1 LTAPTETVED
11 RRVRRR
17 TGIPIVVLLGLAVAL
32 SAAPAQA
39 QDVRVEPPFD
49 RAYSVTDLG
58 PPPGVPARLGGLTLK
73 AGTTDRLLIGGLANE
88 PGGALYEIGLVRDG
102 SGHIVGFS
110 DTAVRFADAAN
121 NDGGIV
127 YGPGGVLFLARWPL
141 NELGQIRPGS
151 TITDKIV
158 PLAPLGVT
166 ASPGAILFTPQDQP
180 GAGSF
185 KLAGYADGQWYDADV
200 VPDGGGTYDV
210 VNLRAVPGAVL
221 SGGPEGIVYVP
232 AGSPQFGSPS
242 LLVSEY
248 SAGNVAAYR
257 VDADGDPIAASRRT
271 FIGGLSGAEGALL
284 DPVTGDFLFSTF
296 GGAGRVV
303 VVRGFRQ
310 PPPEL
315 PPPVAG
321 ASVNAF
327 SAKGRVR
334 VKLPG
339 RGKFV
344 TLGPGQQVPVGTI
357 FDTLEG
363 RVTLAAA
370 GDQTATF
377 YDGVF
382 RLGQGKGAKPLTTL
396 RLVERLRCPRGGR
409 ANAAA
414 KRKKKRRLWGDG
426 SGKFRTDGS
435 YSSAT
440 VRGTKW
446 LVEDRCDRTIT
457 KVTKGRVSVRD
468 KVERKTVTVR
478 AGKRYVA
485 RRR

>member
-1 LTAPTETVED
+1 
-11 RRVRRR
+11 VRHR
-17 TGIPIVVLLGLAVAL
+17 TGIVAAVTLALLVPA
-32 SAAPAQA
+32 SASA

-49 RAYSVTDLG
+49 SSYSVRDLG
-58 PPPGVPARLGGLTLK
+58 PPPGVPPRLGGLTFK

-88 PGGALYEIGLVRDG
+88 PGGALYEIGVVRDG
-102 SGHIVGFS
+102 SGHIVGFA
-110 DTAVRFADAAN
+110 DTAARYADAAN
-121 NDGGIV
+121 NDGGV
-127 YGPGGVLFLARWPL
+127 AYGPGGVLFLARWPN

-166 ASPGAILFTPQDQP
+166 SSPGAILFTPPGRP

-185 KLAGYADGQWYDADV
+185 KLAGYGDGQWYDADV
-200 VPDGGGTYDV
+200 VPDGLGTYDV
-210 VNLRAVPGAVL
+210 ANLRAVPGAVL

-232 AGSPQFGSPS
+232 AGSPQFGPPS

-257 VDADGDPIAASRRT
+257 VDGNGDPVIASRRT

-284 DPVTGDFLFSTF
+284 DPLTGDFLFSTF
-296 GGAGRVV
+296 GGAGRVI
-303 VVRGFRQ
+303 VVRGFAA
-310 PPPEL
+310 PPPQL

-321 ASVNAF
+321 ESVNALT
-327 SAKGRVR
+327 ARGTVR
-334 VKLPG
+334 VKVPG
-339 RGKFV
+339 SGKFV
-344 TLGPGQQVPVGTI
+344 KLGPGQQLPVGTT
-357 FDTLEG
+357 FDTLKG

-370 GDQTATF
+370 GEQTATF

-382 RLGQGKGAKPLTTL
+382 RLGQGKGSKPLTTL
-396 RLVERLRCPRGGR
+396 RLVERLRCPRGGK
-409 ANAAA
+409 ASAAA
-414 KRKKKRRLWGDG
+414 RRRKKRRLWGDG
-426 SGKFRTDGS
+426 SGRFRTDGS

-446 LVEDRCDRTIT
+446 LVEDRCASTVT
-457 KVTKGRVSVRD
+457 KVSKGRVSVRD
-468 KVERKTVTVR
+468 KVKRKTVTVR
-478 AGKRYVA
+478 AGKQYVA